1 MDRNDSPEKNI
12 ILGVAYQHPKQKDN
26 HFLKYLKETLNKVTR
41 ENKKVILTRDF
52 NLNLKF
58 DSKAEVGY
66 FLDLIT
72 MNCTL
77 IKPNLQKTL
86 KN

>member
-1 MDRNDSPEKNI
+1 MIHPRKILYQVLPTNI
-12 ILGVAYQHPKQKDN
+12 QNKKDN

-41 ENKKVILTRDF
+41 ENEKVILTRDF

-58 DSKAEVGY
+58 DSKAEGY
-66 FLDLIT
+66 FLDVIT
-72 MNCTL
+72 MKCTL